1 MGIVVG
7 NLNDIINNAR
17 HYKVKVISRKR
28 KPIQYIV
35 GILSY
40 ALFIFLLLIGIT
52 LLIYFLNIKIKQS
65 KGDYSAPTFN
75 GYVVL
80 TGSMVPE
87 IMEKDVVITKKIPAQ
102 NLQVRDIITFASSDP
117 RWKGTIITHRIIEK
131 YKLNDGSYEF
141 RTKGDFNN
149 VADDALVQEDNIFG
163 KVILTIPKLG
173 YLQMFLATK
182 SGWVV
187 GIMIPCLCVVSYDIL
202 KLFKL
207 VGKKTKQKIVE
218 KKVTYVK

>member
-182 SGWVV
+182 SGWIV
-187 GIMIPCLCVVSYDIL
+187 GIMIPCLCVISYDIL

>member
-7 NLNDIINNAR
+7 NFNDVVSRAR
-17 HYKVKVISRKR
+17 HYKVKVISRKK

-40 ALFIFLLLIGIT
+40 ALFIFLLLIGVT
-52 LLIYFLNIKIKQS
+52 LLIYFVSIKIKQS

-80 TGSMVPE
+80 TGSMIPE
-87 IMEKDVVITKKIPAQ
+87 IMEKDVVITKKIPAE
-102 NLQVRDIITFASSDP
+102 NLKVRDIITFASSDP

-131 YKLNDGSYEF
+131 YKLNDGTYEF
-141 RTKGDFNN
+141 RSKGDNNN
-149 VADDALVQEDNIFG
+149 VADDALVQQENILG

-182 SGWVV
+182 SGWII
-187 GIMIPCLCVVSYDIL
+187 GILIPCLCVVSYDIL
-202 KLFKL
+202 KLFKV
-207 VGKKTKQKIVE
+207 VGRKAGKRISK

>member
-182 SGWVV
+182 SGWIV